1 MYCLNYWWNS
11 PQVDH
16 QLPKQFGVKTYYSN
30 SNNISGLWTTF
41 GPGPKTKHC
50 CRSEAHSCCHLLEVG
65 LSDKPEEI
73 CSDTRSGTRFH
84 NPLPLSDV
92 QRQGKLDQIHS
103 QCRDLWPQEEVVI
116 RDLAR
121 LLGLLQPADRA
132 LVVARLHYWSLQCH
146 QIKALKQLM
155 QEPSGWPM
163 HAKLKHCYSMS
174 CHLPEVART

>member
-1 MYCLNYWWNS
+1 VYCLNYWWNS

-65 LSDKPEEI
+65 LSDKPAEI

-92 QRQGKLDQIHS
+92 QTQTGEAGSDPLLVPGLVPTGRGGHQRPSETFRSATGCRSSASGSQATLLKLT
-103 QCRDLWPQEEVVI
+103 V
-116 RDLAR
+116 
-121 LLGLLQPADRA
+121 
-132 LVVARLHYWSLQCH
+132 
-146 QIKALKQLM
+146 
-155 QEPSGWPM
+155 PSN
-163 HAKLKHCYSMS
+163 
-174 CHLPEVART
+174 